1 MTNVRCRAMGVL
13 AAMAILLASCSS
25 SPPTSAPSSSPA
37 TPATS
42 ARSST
47 AAPAATAPTFP
58 PSQTAIEPGR
68 YRWDG
73 FESPVSLEVG
83 AGPWSS
89 RADASH
95 FDGTRCATHASSA
108 GHREAQSAVTMS

>member
-83 AGPWSS
+83 PDLGHPELTPLISTVP
-89 RADASH
+89 
-95 FDGTRCATHASSA
+95 GVPPTRPRPAI
-108 GHREAQSAVTMS
+108 GRPNQR